1 MAIKEFSVNLNA
13 GSQQVDGFRRSK
25 RLVKAYLA
33 QEESTS
39 LPSLQSETMMVSIEE
54 SSQIFLDLCNS
65 AQIQDVPIAPYLP
78 EPKNLKQIMKL
89 PIEIRNG
96 WIKAIV
102 KELKFIIE
110 NNTFRRGEQV
120 REGDEV
126 VPSIIIFK
134 AKITS

>member
-1 MAIKEFSVNLNA
+1 
-13 GSQQVDGFRRSK
+13 
-25 RLVKAYLA
+25 
-33 QEESTS
+33 
-39 LPSLQSETMMVSIEE
+39 MVSIEE
-54 SSQIFLDLCNS
+54 SSQMFLDLYNS
-65 AQIQDVPIAPYLP
+65 TQVEDIPIALYLP